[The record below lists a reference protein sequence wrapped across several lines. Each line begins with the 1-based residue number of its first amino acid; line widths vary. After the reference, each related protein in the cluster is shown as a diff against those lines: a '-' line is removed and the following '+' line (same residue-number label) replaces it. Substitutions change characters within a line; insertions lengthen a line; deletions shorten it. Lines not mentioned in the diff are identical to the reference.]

1 MICPDWFITYASAS
15 TAATVRIA
23 HLSWSSV
30 APSTRT
36 ARAGESESTA
46 IVIMPEISIRV
57 PAAGSQ
63 LKLNVRLLTAS
74 PSGLRTSRPGHSNVV
89 VHGDSASLFLIAGI
103 CAIEKTAMMIAY
115 GA

>member
-1 MICPDWFITYASAS
+1 MIVWPDWFITYASAS

-30 APSTRT
+30 GR
-36 ARAGESESTA
+36 ARRSARPGESPITA
-46 IVIMPEISIRV
+46 IVIRPEISISV

-63 LKLNVRLLTAS
+63 LKLNVRLVSAS

-89 VHGDSASLFLIAGI
+89 VHGDSASQSFTAGI
-103 CAIEKTAMMIAY
+103 CAIEKTAMMIR
-115 GA
+115 

>member
-1 MICPDWFITYASAS
+1 MT
-15 TAATVRIA
+15 IA

-30 APSTRT
+30 RPNTRT
-36 ARAGESESTA
+36 ARPGETPIAA
-46 IVIMPEISIRV
+46 IVIRPEISISV

-74 PSGLRTSRPGHSNVV
+74 PSGVRTSSPGHWNVV
-89 VHGDSASLFLIAGI
+89 VQGDSASLFLTAGI
-103 CAIEKTAMMIAY
+103 WAIENTAMMIRY